1 LMALISILNLDDSL
15 TNKSY
20 IPVTVILARK
30 SVIIQSLQCGKVG
43 KVLTIHRACKP

>member
-30 SVIIQSLQCGKVG
+30 SVIITEIR
-43 KVLTIHRACKP
+43 LTSM